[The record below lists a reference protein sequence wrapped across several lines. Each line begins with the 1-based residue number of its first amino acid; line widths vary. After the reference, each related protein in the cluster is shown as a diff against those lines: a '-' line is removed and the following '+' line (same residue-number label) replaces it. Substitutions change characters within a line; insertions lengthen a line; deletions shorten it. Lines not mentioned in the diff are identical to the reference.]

1 MDTSDFK
8 LNSLVFFLIFVVFMS
23 DFNTCF
29 VRTSTVIAECGIL
42 VFTYSIYNN
51 FLYKKIDMFIVE
63 YLTQRKDFKLDITE
77 NTDHINTFKSIT
89 AKIVAIIINITRK
102 KLKNAK

>member
-1 MDTSDFK
+1 MYIDAVPLNAILELYAFRVTCGLKFPTNYIVDTSDFK

-63 YLTQRKDFKLDITE
+63 
-77 NTDHINTFKSIT
+77 
-89 AKIVAIIINITRK
+89 
-102 KLKNAK
+102 